1 MMKTALKLLVMFC
14 MAIGLMACD
23 KKTTEQQPTNVTSLK
38 VTVATTEISAAIL
51 QPSLGWLKQQGLDV
65 ELVIMAGN
73 VNVIRAVE
81 DGSVDAGLGVHIK
94 FMDSFNQQ
102 NNGHLAM
109 VEPYAFTTG
118 IGLYSEKY
126 QSIKELPDGAKIA
139 IMNDAMNMDRGLR
152 MLRDAGLFELKKE
165 SKGGYSLID
174 IDSNPKH
181 IVLVDMNQ
189 VQTVRA
195 LSDMD
200 AAVVFFTH
208 MKNAGKDF
216 KQYII
221 RDTDAKDFP
230 MGIVVQ
236 QKNVQTPWAKLLAEA
251 LLQKS
256 VRENIE
262 QKFGGVFEYYQ

>member
-1 MMKTALKLLVMFC
+1 MTKTILKLLTILCIAV
-14 MAIGLMACD
+14 GLVACD
-23 KKTTEQQPTNVTSLK
+23 KKPMEEQTASTVPKK

-73 VNVIRAVE
+73 VNVIRAVN
-81 DGSVDAGLGVHIK
+81 DGSVDAALGVHIK

-165 SKGGYSLID
+165 SRGGYSLID
-174 IDSNPKH
+174 IDVNPKH
-181 IVLVDMNQ
+181 IILVDMNQ

-195 LSDMD
+195 LNDMD

-236 QKNVQTPWAKLLAEA
+236 QKNVQTPWAKSLAEA
-251 LLQKS
+251 LLQQS
-256 VRENIE
+256 VRDNIA